1 MQTVILAAGL
11 GTRLEPL
18 AKNISKVMLPVANK
32 PFIEWVIQALENT
45 AKSNLIVVARKDQS
59 DLINYMDG
67 RAEIVYQEK
76 PLGTGDALLSCKEYL
91 KGSFLA
97 MNGDCL
103 FAKEDV
109 RNFKPYS
116 VGGFPVSNIEMFG
129 ALVSN
134 NGFAADIREKSE
146 KGSGT
151 ANAGIYALDDEIFP
165 ILERSGKSMR
175 GEYEITDAIRVLM
188 KEHKIKVVQLK
199 DWKTITHPWD
209 MLDINEFILGK
220 EGSQI
225 SEEAE
230 IRSGSYIEDPVAIGK
245 SIIGPNCYI
254 RKGSSIG
261 NNCKVGNAVEIKNS
275 IVMDNSFV
283 SHLSY
288 VGDSIVGRNVN
299 IGAGTIFANL
309 RLDEKSVGMR
319 IKNKVIDSGRKKLG
333 AVVGDSAKLGVNVT
347 IMPGKKI
354 WPSMLIPSNA
364 IITRDIEKQPSMK
377 KTGKVL

>member
-18 AKNISKVMLPVANK
+18 TKNISKPMLPVANK
-32 PFIEWVIQALENT
+32 PFIEWIVKPLEKT
-45 AKSNLIVVARKDQS
+45 AKSNLIVVARREQS

-67 RAEIVYQEK
+67 KAEIVYQEK
-76 PLGTGDALLSCKEYL
+76 PLGTGDALLACKEYL

-97 MNGDCL
+97 VNGDCL
-103 FAKEDV
+103 FTKEDV
-109 RNFKPYS
+109 KNFRHYS

-129 ALVSN
+129 AVEVE

-165 ILERSGKSMR
+165 ILERSRKSKR
-175 GEYEITDAIRVLM
+175 NEYEITDALRILM

-199 DWKTITHPWD
+199 EWKTITHPWD
-209 MLDINEFILGK
+209 MLDINQFILEK
-220 EGSQI
+220 EGPQI

-230 IRSGSYIEDPVAIGK
+230 IRSGACIEETVAIGK

-261 NNCKVGNAVEIKNS
+261 SGCRVGNAVEIKNS
-275 IVMDNSFV
+275 IIMDGTHA

-288 VGDSIVGRNVN
+288 VGDSIIGRSVNV
-299 IGAGTIFANL
+299 GAGTIFANL
-309 RLDEKSVGMR
+309 RLDEKPIAMNING
-319 IKNKVIDSGRKKLG
+319 KNIDSGRKKLG
-333 AVVGDSAKLGVNVT
+333 AVVGDNAKLGVNVT
-347 IMPGKKI
+347 IMPGRKI
-354 WPSMLIPSNA
+354 WPGIMIPSNA
-364 IITRDIEKQPSMK
+364 IVMRDINKQPSMK